1 MEFINLANSIEEAV
15 KYLNQTRDNDFQL
28 EGNQVIEYTEDDSIY
43 WSFLET
49 NKNGKKA
56 FRFYCYARA
65 TRRVFRP
72 RAGWTGSGM
81 LGEF

>member
-1 MEFINLANSIEEAV
+1 MEFINLKLLKIMTIIANSIEEAV

-56 FRFYCYARA
+56 FRFYC
-65 TRRVFRP
+65 
-72 RAGWTGSGM
+72 
-81 LGEF
+81 

>member
-1 MEFINLANSIEEAV
+1 MEFINLKLLKIMTIIANSIEEAV

-28 EGNQVIEYTEDDSIY
+28 DGNQVIEYTEDDSIY

-56 FRFYCYARA
+56 FRFYC
-65 TRRVFRP
+65 
-72 RAGWTGSGM
+72 
-81 LGEF
+81 